1 MSREEFGV
9 TTANFECALRS
20 LKTKMTRYKLYRM
33 KTFLQTTAER
43 VTRCMSD
50 RHDTLRRLVADWTVP
65 SLWTDKKRRELYLKM
80 CDRLLR
86 DMKYASDYE
95 AAKAE
100 EATAVTVS
108 DDRTRNL

>member
-1 MSREEFGV
+1 MSREEFRV

-20 LKTKMTRYKLYRM
+20 LKLKMTKYKLYRM
-33 KTFLQTTAER
+33 KTFLQTTAKR
-43 VTRCMSD
+43 VTDCMSG
-50 RHDTLRRLVADWTVP
+50 RHDTLRLIVADWTVP

-108 DDRTRNL
+108 DD